1 MTIAQVESVYKVKNN
16 NVRKTELIILVEIY
30 KVTTTNVYQKNGEKM
45 QSKKQNKNLQK
56 SRVDKMVE

>member
-30 KVTTTNVYQKNGEKM
+30 KVTTTNVYQKKWGENAEQKT
-45 QSKKQNKNLQK
+45 KQKPPKIK
-56 SRVDKMVE
+56 S